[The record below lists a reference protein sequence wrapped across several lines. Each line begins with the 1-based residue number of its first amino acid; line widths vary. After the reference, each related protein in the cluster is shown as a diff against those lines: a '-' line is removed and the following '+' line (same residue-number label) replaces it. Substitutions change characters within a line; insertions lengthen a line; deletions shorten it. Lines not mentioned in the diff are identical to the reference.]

1 MAPMKPGPQVSAL
14 IFYLKVFLISGTA
27 MGLVFHAVT
36 RESMAWWPDTA
47 MIGAFMGAMGVLI
60 TAGHRR
66 DRRAN
71 RRIRDVARLSRVWWR
86 TRNSV

>member
-1 MAPMKPGPQVSAL
+1 MSAL
-14 IFYLKVFLISGTA
+14 LFYLKVFLMAGAA
-27 MGLVFHAVT
+27 MGLLFHTVT
-36 RESMAWWPDTA
+36 KEPMPWWPDTA

-60 TAGHRR
+60 AAGHRR

-71 RRIRDVARLSRVWWR
+71 RRIREAARLTRVWWR